1 MRAPSFIQHPCS
13 KVVCVII
20 VSLFLRLLYS
30 SFVDV
35 SGIGDIDGVGDQV
48 FYLEGAKAIFESAS
62 YSYDG
67 SPTYFSSPTLFI
79 LYIPYL

>member
-1 MRAPSFIQHPCS
+1 M
-13 KVVCVII
+13 
-20 VSLFLRLLYS
+20 
-30 SFVDV
+30 DV

-67 SPTYFSSPTLFI
+67 SLLIFEPTLFI